1 MNAAAGERKAASS
14 GRAPFGWYLRAKRI
28 RDVLVSFA
36 ALLLLCPFFLIIS
49 LLIVL
54 DSPGAGPVFAQRR
67 VGKDG
72 REFTLYKFRTMRPNA
87 EAELHGLLCCNEM
100 DGPAFKIRLDPR
112 ITRVGKFLRRSGL
125 DELPQLWNVLRG
137 EMSLVGPRPALPRE
151 AAQYD
156 YCARRRLSVTPG
168 ITCYWQIQPNRNSL
182 SFDSWMALDA
192 RYLREQSLTT
202 DFKILLATI
211 GTVLRMDG
219 Q

>member
-1 MNAAAGERKAASS
+1 MEAAVKEGKAGTSFRN
-14 GRAPFGWYLRAKRI
+14 GPNGYRLAKRMQ
-28 RDVLVSFA
+28 DVLISFA
-36 ALLLLCPFFLIIS
+36 ALLFLWPFFLMIS

-54 DSPGAGPVFAQRR
+54 DSPGAGPVFAQTR

-137 EMSLVGPRPALPRE
+137 EMSLVGPRPALPWE
-151 AAQYD
+151 TEQYD
-156 YCARRRLSVTPG
+156 VCARRRLSVSPG
-168 ITCYWQIQPNRNSL
+168 ITCYWQIQPNRNAL
-182 SFDSWMALDA
+182 SFDTWMALDA
-192 RYLREQSLTT
+192 RYLQEQSLLT
-202 DFKILLATI
+202 DWKILLATI
-211 GTVLRMDG
+211 GAVLRMDG